1 MQLKQP
7 NGKIANLLAAA
18 ACSLLNQT
26 GSAQEVPGWYI
37 DSAVLGYSEKDRV
50 DAVEPVVSATRVFED
65 GRKLN
70 LTFVADSLTGASP
83 NGATISNTPQTF
95 TRPSGRG
102 TYITNAGE
110 LPLDDTFK
118 DSRSEVSIQY
128 EFPLNPLTRLSTG
141 LAYSDEYDYT
151 SIGFNTTLARDFNLK
166 NTTVSLGFAYANDS
180 IEPVGGI
187 PMPLG
192 SISLFFDQQ
201 SPVSDDD
208 DDDDDRQRFDQQ
220 RQASSDD
227 KTVIDLLVGV
237 TQVIN
242 RQTLMQFNYSFSQSD
257 GYLTEP
263 YKVLSLVDGITGETS
278 GYVYDSRPDTRD
290 KHSVYW
296 KTKYS
301 RDNGDIID
309 VSYRY
314 LWDDWD
320 ITSHTVD
327 GRYRWNLNDKFY
339 VEPHIRYYNQEEA
352 GFFAHSLVA
361 GRALPIDASADYRL
375 GAFNGLTFGSK
386 FGYRPNDRSEINIRV
401 EAYEQ
406 QGDTVGKPIGIQNN
420 YDMFPDL
427 EATIIQIGYSYRF

>member
-7 NGKIANLLAAA
+7 KGKINNLLAVA

-50 DAVEPVVSATRVFED
+50 DAIEPVVSATRVFED

-83 NGATISNTPQTF
+83 NGATISNAPQTF
-95 TRPSGRG
+95 TRPSGLG
-102 TYITNAGE
+102 IYTTEAGD

-118 DSRSEVSIQY
+118 DSRTALSAQY
-128 EFPLNPLTRLSTG
+128 DFPLNRLTRLSTG
-141 LAYSDEYDYT
+141 LSYSDEYDYT
-151 SIGFNTTLARDFNLK
+151 SVGFNATLARDFNLK
-166 NTTVSLGFAYANDS
+166 NTTLSVGFAFANDTMDP
-180 IEPVGGI
+180 EGGI
-187 PMPLG
+187 PVPLA
-192 SISLFFDQQ
+192 STAL
-201 SPVSDDD
+201 PWN
-208 DDDDDRQRFDQQ
+208 QQ
-220 RQASSDD
+220 RQGDEED
-227 KTVIDLLVGV
+227 KTVLDFLVGV

-242 RQTLMQFNYSFSQSD
+242 RQTLMQFNYSYSQQD

-263 YKVLSLVDGITGETS
+263 FKLLSLVDGTTGETS
-278 GYVYDSRPDTRD
+278 GYVYDSRPDTRE
-290 KHSVYW
+290 KHSLYW

-320 ITSHTVD
+320 IASHTID
-327 GRYRWNLNDKFY
+327 GRYRWNVSDKFY
-339 VEPHIRYYNQEEA
+339 VEPHIRYYNQQEA

-361 GRALPIDASADYRL
+361 GQALPIDASADYRL
-375 GAFNGLTFGSK
+375 GAFNGVTIGSK
-386 FGYRPNDRSEINIRV
+386 FGYRLNDRSEINVRV

-406 QGDTVGKPIGIQNN
+406 QGDTVGNPIGVQNN